1 MASSF
6 SSLRRYI
13 IFNSILL
20 FICVFILLIYIK
32 NSIKNLL
39 LNTSFTITNQLFC
52 FQHQFQFHALTEGW
66 QLMLNKIIFNISF
79 KKIKFNIFLLL
90 AIVDD
95 EYFSELA
102 SIATP
107 QFYNIIFM
115 GS

>member
-1 MASSF
+1 
-6 SSLRRYI
+6 
-13 IFNSILL
+13 
-20 FICVFILLIYIK
+20 
-32 NSIKNLL
+32 
-39 LNTSFTITNQLFC
+39 
-52 FQHQFQFHALTEGW
+52 
-66 QLMLNKIIFNISF
+66 MLNKIIFNISL

-115 GS
+115 GSWETFYRLYLYRKHIYIN